1 MAFRFSAI
9 ETRGISFGFLISVL
23 ALFAFGASDALAQ
36 SYPYSRIEIE
46 GNRRIDNESM
56 IRIAG
61 VPPSGNLS
69 AAEMNEVYRRIS
81 DSGLFD
87 EVAVAPRG
95 GALVLTVVELPIINR
110 ISIEGNRRLNDERL
124 MELVASEPRRVFS
137 VAQAELDAAAI
148 ADAYRTSGRFA
159 ATVEPK
165 IIRRSDNRV
174 DLVFEVF
181 EGRVVETERIG
192 FVGNRA
198 FSDRRLRRVIASK
211 QAKLLRTLIQRDNYI
226 AERLEIDK
234 SLLGDFY
241 LSRGYIDFAVNS
253 ATAEMTRE
261 RGGFFVTFNIHEGPQ
276 YRFGQITFTSSIP
289 EIDPDLYGEES
300 RIRPGEVYSPVFVN
314 DAIQRMEDLASR
326 NGFRFARAAIDVTR
340 NDDTQTLDINFN
352 FEQGPR
358 VFVER
363 IDIEGNTTTLDRVI
377 RRQFTVVEGDPLNP
391 REIARAA
398 ERIRALGFF
407 STAEVTSREGSSPTQ
422 AIIDVTVDETPTG
435 FLSFGATYAAD
446 EGVAGTVSL
455 TENNFLGRGQ
465 RLSFSLDTGRSTRQ
479 YSLGFTEP
487 NLLGR
492 DLELSFST
500 SYRTQSR
507 YKQRFKSTEFT
518 FAPAIRF
525 PVSETA
531 RLQLRAGANTYRMSE
546 FTSES
551 PIFLRDFRRGKGDNL
566 SVGYTYD
573 FDSRR
578 TGLYPN
584 RGYLLSFG
592 QDLLYGSGGYSAFK
606 TTALAGAQT
615 TAFGEDVTLTGI
627 VEGGALIARGGP
639 SRSKDRFYSDSE
651 ILRGFSTNGVGPR
664 DVGASTNDALG
675 GNYFAA
681 LHLESR
687 FPIGLPE
694 EYGIAG
700 GAFLDTGT
708 VWGLDDAAGVSAV
721 DDSFELRS
729 SVGLTLHWDTF
740 FGPLRMNYA
749 WPLKKLPYD
758 DTLRFSISLSSQF

>member
-9 ETRGISFGFLISVL
+9 EMRGISFGFLIFVP

-46 GNRRIDNESM
+46 GNRRIDDESM

-87 EVAVAPRG
+87 EVAVAPQG
-95 GALVLTVVELPIINR
+95 GALVLSVVELPIINR

-148 ADAYRTSGRFA
+148 ADAYRTAGRFA

-226 AERLEIDK
+226 AERLELDK
-234 SLLGDFY
+234 SLLSDFY
-241 LSRGYIDFAVNS
+241 LARGYIDFTVNS

-261 RGGFFVTFNIHEGPQ
+261 RGGFFVTFNVHEGPQ
-276 YRFGQITFTSSIP
+276 YRFGRITFTSSIP

-300 RIRPGEVYSPVFVN
+300 RIRSGDVYSPVFVN

-326 NGFRFARAAIDVTR
+326 NGFRFARAAIEVTR

-422 AIIDVTVDETPTG
+422 AIIDVAVEETPTG

-479 YSLGFTEP
+479 YSLAFTEP

-492 DLELSFST
+492 DLELSFAT

-507 YKQRFKSTEFT
+507 YKQRFKSTEFK
-518 FAPAIRF
+518 FVPAIRF

-551 PIFLRDFRRGKGDNL
+551 PILLRDFRQGKGDNVA
-566 SVGYTYD
+566 VGYTYD

-578 TGLYPN
+578 TGLNPN
-584 RGYLLSFG
+584 RGYLFSVG
-592 QDLLYGSGGYSAFK
+592 QDLLYGSGGYSALK

-615 TAFGEDVTLTGI
+615 TAFGEDMTLTG
-627 VEGGALIARGGP
+627 VLEGGALVARGGP
-639 SRSKDRFYSDSE
+639 SRAKDRFYSNSD

-694 EYGIAG
+694 EYGITG

-708 VWGLDDAAGVSAV
+708 VWGLDDAAGASAV

-729 SVGLTLHWDTF
+729 SAGLSLHWDTF
-740 FGPLRMNYA
+740 FGPLRMDYA
-749 WPLKKLPYD
+749 WPFKKLPYD

>member
-9 ETRGISFGFLISVL
+9 ETRGISFGFLVSVL

-95 GALVLTVVELPIINR
+95 GALVLSVVELPIINR

-148 ADAYRTSGRFA
+148 ADAYRTAGRFA

-226 AERLEIDK
+226 AERLEVDK
-234 SLLGDFY
+234 SLLSDFY

-326 NGFRFARAAIDVTR
+326 NGFRFARAAIEVTR

-507 YKQRFKSTEFT
+507 YKQRFKSTEFI

-708 VWGLDDAAGVSAV
+708 VWGLDDAAGVNAV